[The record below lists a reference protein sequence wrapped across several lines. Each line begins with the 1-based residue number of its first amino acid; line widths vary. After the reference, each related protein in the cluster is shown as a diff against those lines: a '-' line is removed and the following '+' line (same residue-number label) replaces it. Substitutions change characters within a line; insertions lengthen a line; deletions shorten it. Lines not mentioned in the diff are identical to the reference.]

1 MAVGVGLAVAYF
13 AAFLWFQ
20 LFVGRRSPTLMP
32 ALTVAGFVLRLTLF
46 AVILFLLAWLTDLN
60 IIATGV
66 AFVVVYTAL
75 SAWGIHLRIKAA
87 KRADGASDEAVTANE
102 AADSARSGAR
112 AVNGPKGA

>member
-1 MAVGVGLAVAYF
+1 MAVGVGLGVAYF

-20 LFVGRRSPTLMP
+20 LFIGRRSSTLMP
-32 ALTVAGFVLRLTLF
+32 ALTVAGFVLRLTVF
-46 AVILFLLAWLTDLN
+46 AVILVLLAWLTELN

-87 KRADGASDEAVTANE
+87 KRAGRASDKAATAVKP
-102 AADSARSGAR
+102 AADTI
-112 AVNGPKGA
+112 NGPKGA

>member
-13 AAFLWFQ
+13 AAFLWYQ

-32 ALTVAGFVLRLTLF
+32 ALTVAGFVLRVTLF

-87 KRADGASDEAVTANE
+87 KRTDAASGEATS
-102 AADSARSGAR
+102 SASPGTGT
-112 AVNGPKGA
+112 VSYTHLTLPTN

>member
-1 MAVGVGLAVAYF
+1 MGVGLAVAYF

-20 LFVGRRSPTLMP
+20 LFIGRRSPTLMP
-32 ALTVAGFVLRLTLF
+32 ALTLAGFVLRLTLF

-75 SAWGIHLRIKAA
+75 SAWGIHLRLKVA
-87 KRADGASDEAVTANE
+87 KRASVASNGAGNSDEATG
-102 AADSARSGAR
+102 SARPGAR